1 MTPGVEVVEPAVVA
15 APLID
20 PATPS
25 WLRPLAWVL
34 AQLNRV
40 MAGLGM
46 LALLAASLILTSSVV
61 MRYYLHASTDWQ
73 DEAAVFCLV
82 GATFLCGG
90 FVQNLRGHIGIEAVS
105 QLLSPAINRVR
116 QVLVDLMCLLFCSF
130 FAWKSWTLWYEAWSE
145 GQTTSST
152 WAPPLWI
159 PYGLMAAGM
168 SILVLQ
174 LLVQWITGL
183 NGLLSGRG
191 RA

>member
-1 MTPGVEVVEPAVVA
+1 MSLPIETPA
-15 APLID
+15 
-20 PATPS
+20 

-34 AQLNRV
+34 ALLNRL

-61 MRYYLHASTDWQ
+61 MRYFLHASTDWQ

-90 FVQNLRGHIGIEAVS
+90 FVQSMRGHIGIEAVS
-105 QLLSPAINRVR
+105 SLLSPAVNRVR
-116 QVLVDLMCLLFCSF
+116 QWLVDLMCLLFCAF
-130 FAWKSWTLWYEAWSE
+130 FAWKSWTLWWEAWSE
-145 GQTTSST
+145 GQTTSSS

-168 SILVLQ
+168 SLLVLQ
-174 LLVQWITGL
+174 LLLQWLVGL
-183 NGLLSGRG
+183 DGLMRK